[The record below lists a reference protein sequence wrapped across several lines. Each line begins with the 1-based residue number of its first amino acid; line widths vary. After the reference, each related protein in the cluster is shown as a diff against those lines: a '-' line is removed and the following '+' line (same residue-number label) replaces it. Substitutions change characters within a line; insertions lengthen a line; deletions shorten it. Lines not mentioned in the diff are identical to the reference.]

1 MKRRFW
7 RGFCRKDKEPE
18 NGLRPVRG
26 GGFFTRSGF
35 CDTPAVYIQVKFL
48 RVISIANHKKN
59 DPDKEK
65 YEAAAITNLRK
76 RQGGG
81 FPLQNGKNGEF
92 CKTYRFFLSV
102 LVYFGEKA
110 AILPRWQ
117 KTADGSGGE
126 DMNLNQLYYF
136 KTLAELEHYTK
147 AAERLNIS
155 QPTLSHSISS
165 MEKELGAHLFEKQ
178 GRNVVL
184 TKYGRIYMFYV
195 ENALTQLE
203 LGKNQIERL
212 VSEGGGHVG
221 LAYMTSVGANFV
233 PNIIAGFLEDPQ
245 NKNISFSCYEGNTK
259 TLLYNLKRE
268 KYDLIFCSMIEAE
281 SDVEFIPVYEQS
293 LVVIVPE
300 GHPLANKKKVTIQD
314 ICPYPLISY
323 TKESGMRRIID
334 DMFTKAQIM
343 PNILCQFED
352 VNSMAGLVAAN
363 QGLAIVTDGPA
374 LDHYHVEK
382 LELDMPYSRRMVYLA
397 YVLNRYLPPAVEKFI
412 AYIIQHTKE
421 KK

>member
-1 MKRRFW
+1 
-7 RGFCRKDKEPE
+7 
-18 NGLRPVRG
+18 
-26 GGFFTRSGF
+26 
-35 CDTPAVYIQVKFL
+35 
-48 RVISIANHKKN
+48 
-59 DPDKEK
+59 
-65 YEAAAITNLRK
+65 
-76 RQGGG
+76 
-81 FPLQNGKNGEF
+81 
-92 CKTYRFFLSV
+92 
-102 LVYFGEKA
+102 
-110 AILPRWQ
+110 
-117 KTADGSGGE
+117 
-126 DMNLNQLYYF
+126 MNLNQLYYF

-147 AAERLNIS
+147 AAEKLNIS

-165 MEKELGAHLFEKQ
+165 MEKELGANLFEKQ

-221 LAYMTSVGANFV
+221 LAYMTSVGTNFV
-233 PNIIAGFLEDPQ
+233 PGLIAGFLDDPQ

-268 KYDLIFCSMIEAE
+268 KYDLVFCYMVEAE
-281 SDVEFIPVYEQS
+281 SDVEFIPVFEQS
-293 LVVIVPE
+293 LVVILPK
-300 GHPLANKKKVTIQD
+300 GHPLEDRKKVTIQD

-352 VNSMAGLVAAN
+352 VNSMAGLVEKN
-363 QGLAIVTDGPA
+363 QGIAIVTDSQA
-374 LDHYHVEK
+374 LRNYNVTK
-382 LELDMPYSRRMVYLA
+382 LELDTPYSRRMVYMA
-397 YVLNRYLPPAVEKFI
+397 YVLNRYLPPAVEKFKD
-412 AYIIQHTKE
+412 YTIQRTKT